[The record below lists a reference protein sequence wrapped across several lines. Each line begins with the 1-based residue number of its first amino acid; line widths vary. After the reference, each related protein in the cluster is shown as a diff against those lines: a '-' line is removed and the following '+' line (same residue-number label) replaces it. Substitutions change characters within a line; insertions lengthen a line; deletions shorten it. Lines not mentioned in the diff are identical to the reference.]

1 MSEIVDELVASL
13 VDPKVAVLAAI
24 VAALGTYVVY
34 TVPAVRTTAHVY
46 LNKFM
51 KRYDNQIME
60 LLEKH
65 LTKAQKK
72 AFYKLEEVTQEHVKN
87 KVLRNIILTYWDEH
101 DDDLVKKVK
110 SEVRSA
116 LNSAK

>member
-1 MSEIVDELVASL
+1 MSEIVDELVNSL
-13 VDPKVAVLAAI
+13 ESPLMALALATVAVLGAYA
-24 VAALGTYVVY
+24 VY
-34 TVPAVRTTAHVY
+34 TVPVVRTTAQVY

-110 SEVRSA
+110 SEVRDA

>member
-1 MSEIVDELVASL
+1 MSEIVEELGSSL
-13 VDPKVAVLAAI
+13 ADPLMAIALALVAVLGAYA
-24 VAALGTYVVY
+24 VY
-34 TVPAVRTTAHVY
+34 TIPVVRTTAQVY

-87 KVLRNIILTYWDEH
+87 KVLRNIILTFCDEL

-110 SEVRSA
+110 SEVRCA
-116 LNSAK
+116 LDSAK